1 MSVEERRAEID
12 RVDDELVALLNR
24 RALLTSALAEVKS
37 TAGLPLHDPVRERDV
52 IERACRACS
61 PPLDEVAVRGIFTCI
76 LEESRRIAGSHYRQE
91 AVELNGDVPQAEPA
105 IRSV

>member
-12 RVDDELVALLNR
+12 RVDDELVVLLNR
-24 RALLTSALAEVKS
+24 RARLTSALAEVKS
-37 TAGLPLHDPVRERDV
+37 AAGLPLHDPAREHEV

-61 PPLDEVAVRGIFTCI
+61 PPLDDVAVRRIFTCI
-76 LEESRRIAGSHYRQE
+76 MEESRRIAGSHYRQE
-91 AVELNGDVPQAEPA
+91 ATELKGDVPEAESA